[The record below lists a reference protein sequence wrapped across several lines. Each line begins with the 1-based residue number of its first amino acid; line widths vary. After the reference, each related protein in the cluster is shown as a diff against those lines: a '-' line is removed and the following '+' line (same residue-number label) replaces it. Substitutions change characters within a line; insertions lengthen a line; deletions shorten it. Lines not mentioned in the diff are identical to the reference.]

1 MRVCW
6 YQVQKSY
13 FILQK
18 ILLSTPHLIMSH
30 NLNLNM
36 PAIEKYRKSMLS
48 WFKQRLF
55 LLTKLPAALF
65 MGFRVKDITTEKCE
79 VTLPY
84 GWRSKN
90 PFKSIYFAAQ
100 AAAAELSTGA
110 LCIMALQGQPPVS
123 MLVASVQGDFLK
135 KATKKVTFV
144 CSDTDKIY
152 NAIAETLKTGE
163 GVTISV
169 ESVGTQEDGV
179 IVSRFQ
185 FTWSFKAKSGK
196 Q

>member
-1 MRVCW
+1 
-6 YQVQKSY
+6 
-13 FILQK
+13 
-18 ILLSTPHLIMSH
+18 
-30 NLNLNM
+30 
-36 PAIEKYRKSMLS
+36 MLS

-55 LLTKLPAALF
+55 LFTKLPSAWF

-84 GWRSKN
+84 SWWSKN
-90 PFKSIYFAAQ
+90 PFKSVYFAAQ

-110 LCIMALQGQPPVS
+110 LAMLGLQGQPPVS
-123 MLVASVQGDFLK
+123 MLVADVKGEFLK
-135 KATKKVTFV
+135 KANKKITFV
-144 CSDTDKIY
+144 CSDAPKIF

-163 GVTISV
+163 GVSITV

-179 IVSRFQ
+179 IVSRFY